1 MRTIVCVKVV
11 PKTEEIRFDQT
22 TKTVDRSQAENE
34 INESDRNALEV
45 ALQLKKKQG
54 GDVILLSEGPL
65 SIEPCLR
72 VGIACGADDAI
83 LLGDNAFAGADTYST
98 SYTLAAA
105 IRKIGNFDLILCG
118 EESSDAGTGL
128 VPPGIAEWLGI
139 PQVTSI
145 TQLDI
150 VSSTARAKRTITGG
164 YEVVEAPL
172 PVVASV
178 ELGCNSP
185 RFPLFR
191 RKKLAEFKLT
201 VWTAVDL
208 GVDPNK
214 IGEKGSHI
222 VVEDLVE
229 LPKPSRRMERI
240 TGSPEDEAL
249 QILQKTSEARDT
261 R

>member
-1 MRTIVCVKVV
+1 MKVV

-22 TKTVDRSQAENE
+22 TKTMDLSQAENE

-45 ALQLKKKQG
+45 ALQLKKKYG
-54 GDVILLSEGPL
+54 GDVILLSEGSL
-65 SIEPCLR
+65 FFEPYLR
-72 VGIACGADDAI
+72 LGIACGADDAI
-83 LLGDNAFAGADTYST
+83 LLNDSAFEGADTYST

-105 IRKIGNFDLILCG
+105 IRKINNFDLILCG
-118 EESSDAGTGL
+118 EESSDGNTGQ

-150 VSSTARAKRTITGG
+150 VSNIARAKRTITGG
-164 YEVVEAPL
+164 YEVVETLLPL
-172 PVVASV
+172 LASV

-191 RKKLAEFKLT
+191 RTKLAEFKLT
-201 VWTAVDL
+201 VWTAADL
-208 GVDPNK
+208 EVDPSK

-222 VVEDLVE
+222 VVENLQE
-229 LPKPSRRMERI
+229 ISKPSRMMQRI
-240 TGSPEDEAL
+240 TGSPEEEAL
-249 QILQKTSEARDT
+249 QIIQKIKEVLAT
-261 R
+261 